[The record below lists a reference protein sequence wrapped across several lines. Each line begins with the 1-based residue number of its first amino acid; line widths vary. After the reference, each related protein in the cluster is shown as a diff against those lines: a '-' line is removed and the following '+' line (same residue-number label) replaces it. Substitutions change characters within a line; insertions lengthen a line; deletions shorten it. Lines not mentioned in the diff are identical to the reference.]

1 MDLESNRFVQKLL
14 YSRTRE
20 PTGSRDTM
28 SGPLGR
34 VSGQAGPHGV
44 SARAELT
51 IPKSNKGVF
60 RGHKVTKAP
69 SSKTRP
75 NLLSV
80 VKDAQARQK
89 PSTPLHEHTVSE
101 VNPRISIKP
110 KVRTQGSPV
119 DYPPP
124 LQTTTPTGSSLE
136 EEIKEKGRDL
146 LSGFLEEQNQKSG
159 KPVRHRPKGHRKRPA
174 RRTDGPDLSRLPR
187 DVGNSFKQHGQ
198 NLRDGLFDV
207 ARNGS
212 QRIGDGLR
220 DVSGAIGNRL
230 GQRPV
235 NDDEVS
241 SSGHDS
247 GYDTDDYDEFDE
259 YSDTES
265 VGSTDSD
272 DLSVT
277 DDFSDEYSDQSGGPR
292 LERPSRT
299 FSDDEQA
306 RALEEASNTSDKPVT
321 EDDLDS
327 VEGDD
332 FSERLE
338 EPKGALSKLWGFLKK
353 HKTAICLGVGVAAL
367 VGLVVGLGAATA
379 GIGLAVGL
387 VIAGS
392 IALGL
397 GLGMMIAA
405 ETNSS
410 QPAPAPNSG
419 DSGTDKDKSEPE
431 NTPKVSS
438 SSSDS
443 STDTPDDTDGLGK
456 TSRSSDIQQDDA
468 DEERRRL
475 EKENA
480 DLQAKLDALQQKDEA
495 TPDDDDDGDAVS
507 QVSTSSVSTISKST
521 ASLPSSSSTEVKL
534 KSVSSTT
541 TSAPKASP
549 QVTSAHLDIAGFI
562 PKYSAEDETK
572 ILRDAKVS
580 EARLGFWVNAVRAD
594 IDLVSSYKLT
604 DKDEAEVR
612 SAILSALSDGSGQFK
627 SYQSEK
633 FSQVLKIYKFSS
645 KKVGDSLERIF
656 NQEKAQKKTRK

>member
-1 MDLESNRFVQKLL
+1 
-14 YSRTRE
+14 
-20 PTGSRDTM
+20 M

-51 IPKSNKGVF
+51 IPKSKKGVF
-60 RGHKVTKAP
+60 HGHKVTKAP
-69 SSKTRP
+69 PQKTKP
-75 NLLSV
+75 NLLNV

-89 PSTPLHEHTVSE
+89 IKTPLHEHTVSE

-110 KVRTQGSPV
+110 KVRNQGSPV
-119 DYPPP
+119 DNPPP
-124 LQTTTPTGSSLE
+124 LQTTTPTGSPLE

-212 QRIGDGLR
+212 QRLGDGLR
-220 DVSGAIGNRL
+220 DVSGAIGDRL
-230 GQRPV
+230 RQRPV

-241 SSGHDS
+241 SNGYDS

-306 RALEEASNTSDKPVT
+306 RALEEASTTSEQPVT

-327 VEGDD
+327 VSGDD

-353 HKTAICLGVGVAAL
+353 HKTAICLGIGLAVLAAAIVGV
-367 VGLVVGLGAATA
+367 GAATG
-379 GIGLAVGL
+379 GIGLGVGL

-392 IALGL
+392 FALGL

-410 QPAPAPNSG
+410 QPAPAPNPG
-419 DSGTDKDKSEPE
+419 DPNTDKDKSEPE
-431 NTPKVSS
+431 NKPKVSS

-468 DEERRRL
+468 DEERKRL
-475 EKENA
+475 ERENA
-480 DLQAKLDALQQKDEA
+480 ALQAKLDALQQE
-495 TPDDDDDGDAVS
+495 DDSTTDDLDDGDDPVS
-507 QVSTSSVSTISKST
+507 QVSTSSVSTTSKSS
-521 ASLPSSSSTEVKL
+521 ASLPSTSSTEVEL
-534 KSVSSTT
+534 KPVSSTT
-541 TSAPKASP
+541 TSAPKSPP
-549 QVTSAHLDIAGFI
+549 QVTTAHLDIAGFI
-562 PKYSAEDETK
+562 PEYSADDEK
-572 ILRDAKVS
+572 RILKDAKVS
-580 EARLGFWVNAVRAD
+580 EARLDFWIKAVRAD
-594 IDLVSSYKLT
+594 IDLASSYKLT

-612 SAILSALSDGSGQFK
+612 RAILSELSDDSGQFK
-627 SYQSEK
+627 NYQSEK
-633 FSQVLKIYKFSS
+633 FSKALKIYKFSS
-645 KKVGDSLERIF
+645 KKVGESLEKIF
-656 NQEKAQKKTRK
+656 NQEKLQKEARKQ